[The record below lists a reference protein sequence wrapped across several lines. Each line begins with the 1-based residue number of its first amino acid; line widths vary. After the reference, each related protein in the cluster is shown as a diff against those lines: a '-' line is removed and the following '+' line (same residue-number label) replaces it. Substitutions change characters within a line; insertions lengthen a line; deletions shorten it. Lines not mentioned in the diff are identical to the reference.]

1 MFSLV
6 LIFISCERKI
16 MEAQTNAYFDTD
28 IKTGKEGK
36 EVEYYAELFV
46 DLDNDVVYVKYN
58 GSDFQYS
65 KKVYYTVDD
74 VEDYTDW
81 DESYYIRLK
90 TIGDKQEEV
99 GLEFLGNEEFK
110 LITKNRIRHFY
121 TL

>member
-1 MFSLV
+1 
-6 LIFISCERKI
+6 

-46 DLDNDVVYVKYN
+46 DLDNDVVYVEYN
-58 GSDFQYS
+58 GPDFQYS